1 MKKYNKGSAECCCW
15 IQQGRVSFGA
25 YCVNNREELL
35 RKIKDDDGGN
45 FRPFVVGSICKPS
58 VLTLAEG
65 ANRRQR
71 ALAYSRATY
80 NLLH

>member
-1 MKKYNKGSAECCCW
+1 MLLLDTT
-15 IQQGRVSFGA
+15 GA
-25 YCVNNREELL
+25 RIFWSVLCQYNREELL

-65 ANRRQR
+65 SQ
-71 ALAYSRATY
+71 SPATRVGLFTR
-80 NLLH
+80 NLQFASLK